1 MMKGGCV
8 SGNVAGMMKRAALN
22 RAFFLCAYFLEEA
35 ARSWISSA
43 TFCSWRSSSFFR
55 SSISNGEVVYDVI
68 DSYKSLLDIVTK

>member
-1 MMKGGCV
+1 
-8 SGNVAGMMKRAALN
+8 MMKRAALN
-22 RAFFLCAYFLEEA
+22 RAVFLCAYFLEEA

-55 SSISNGEVVYDVI
+55 SSISNGKVVYDVI

>member
-1 MMKGGCV
+1 
-8 SGNVAGMMKRAALN
+8 MMKRAALN
-22 RAFFLCAYFLEEA
+22 RAVLLCAYFLEEVA

-43 TFCSWRSSSFFR
+43 SFFR

>member
-1 MMKGGCV
+1 
-8 SGNVAGMMKRAALN
+8 MMKRAALN
-22 RAFFLCAYFLEEA
+22 RAVFLRAYFLEEAA